1 MDPRAPDLG
10 PEDPF
15 DGDQQ
20 LRDLLQPFASPFADE
35 SPEDASETNIEALQE
50 LQEPP
55 ETLKTW
61 AQGIFRRE
69 NPKADVNS
77 PLIEFFGRNPFVT
90 VRDPQLDDLFGHICV
105 LKIYRPE
112 NLVAEGLQEMSCKS

>member
-50 LQEPP
+50 PP

-77 PLIEFFGRNPFVT
+77 PLIESSS
-90 VRDPQLDDLFGHICV
+90 
-105 LKIYRPE
+105 
-112 NLVAEGLQEMSCKS
+112 AETHL